1 MLQLL
6 RLFPFPQ
13 PMGSTEQPEL
23 PQTLKGADMASIY
36 GERGWLL
43 NTEPPV
49 RLKSNAGIKK
59 KGTRAL
65 LFNVI

>member
-1 MLQLL
+1 
-6 RLFPFPQ
+6 
-13 PMGSTEQPEL
+13 
-23 PQTLKGADMASIY
+23 MASIY

-43 NTEPPV
+43 STEPPV